1 MKEAYE
7 VEFAA
12 TIERAEKQI
21 LLAKHGR
28 RLLALLDDEPVT
40 PGDARRTYTHAAQG
54 RQILNDA
61 EDDLKSWVL
70 QLDEA
75 TVPSAEDSGDLSTG
89 APTGSHSHADGRTS
103 GERGSRLHHQESAA
117 AGGDNGRR
125 QESSTD
131 GTAAVSGPS

>member
-75 TVPSAEDSGDLSTG
+75 TVPSAQDDTGERSTAAPPDSY
-89 APTGSHSHADGRTS
+89 SHPDGRTS
-103 GERGSRLHHQESAA
+103 GERGPRLHGQESAA
-117 AGGDNGRR
+117 ADENSRR
-125 QESSTD
+125 QEKSTD
-131 GTAAVSGPS
+131 GTAAVPGSS